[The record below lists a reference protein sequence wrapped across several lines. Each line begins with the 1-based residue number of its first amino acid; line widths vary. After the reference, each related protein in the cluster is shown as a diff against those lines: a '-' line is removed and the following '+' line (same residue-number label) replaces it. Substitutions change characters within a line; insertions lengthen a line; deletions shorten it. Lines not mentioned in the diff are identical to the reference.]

1 MPSAS
6 TVFVDTNI
14 LVYSDD
20 RRDLA
25 KRDVARQWLG
35 HLWQQRTGRV
45 STQVLN
51 EYYAVVTRKLRP
63 AMERGDARAEVRRYQ
78 LWNPWAIDQQ
88 TVETA
93 WSIEAR
99 YGLSW
104 WDTLI
109 LASAAHAGCRFVL
122 SEDMQHEMEVDR
134 IRVINPFKSDLSIL
148 LD

>member
-20 RRDLA
+20 GRDPQ
-25 KRDVARQWLG
+25 KREVARLWLG

-51 EYYAVVTRKLRP
+51 EYYSVVTRKLRP

-78 LWNPWAIDQQ
+78 MWNPWAIDHQ
-88 TVETA
+88 TVESA

-99 YGLSW
+99 YGLAW

-109 LASAAHAGCRFVL
+109 LASAAHAGCRFLL
-122 SEDMQHEMEVDR
+122 SEDLQHGMEVDR
-134 IRVINPFKSDLSIL
+134 ILVINPFKSDLSAL
-148 LD
+148 ME

>member
-1 MPSAS
+1 MPIAS

-20 RRDLA
+20 GREPQ
-25 KRDVARQWLG
+25 KREVARRWLG
-35 HLWQQRTGRV
+35 HLWQQRTGRL

-78 LWNPWAIDQQ
+78 LWNPWSIDQQ

-122 SEDMQHEMEVDR
+122 SEDMQHGMEVDR
-134 IRVINPFKSDLSIL
+134 LQVINPFLSDLSVL
-148 LD
+148 TA